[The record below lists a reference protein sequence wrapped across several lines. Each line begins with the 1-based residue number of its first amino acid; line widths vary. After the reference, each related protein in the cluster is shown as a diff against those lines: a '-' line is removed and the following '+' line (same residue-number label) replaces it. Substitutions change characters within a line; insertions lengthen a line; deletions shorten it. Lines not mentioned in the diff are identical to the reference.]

1 MRTKQYMWFRYR
13 ERVFF
18 WFLRYF
24 STSAKVLYA
33 CHLTCHR
40 GTLVIA
46 MSRSYK
52 SAKSALRDANALVDS
67 LSETVKN
74 DFKKNLSGLEEALH
88 QRMTE
93 AEQAIL
99 ESSKAREAMAAGI
112 GSMKKSVEKAQRRF
126 SKTNNLDELRNTM
139 IELFVDIN
147 RLKTANERISNDISL
162 VLHPNMSAV
171 EAIERFAS
179 DLQRF
184 AGTWERIARDID
196 QSITD
201 LCDDQT
207 PSELIDLE
215 NYISNQGFDRLVN
228 NKPNVESE

>member
-1 MRTKQYMWFRYR
+1 M
-13 ERVFF
+13 
-18 WFLRYF
+18 
-24 STSAKVLYA
+24 
-33 CHLTCHR
+33 
-40 GTLVIA
+40 IA
-46 MSRSYK
+46 VSRSYK
-52 SAKSALRDANALVDS
+52 SAKNSLKETNTLVES
-67 LSETVKN
+67 LTDKIKN
-74 DFKKNLSGLEEALH
+74 DFKKNLSGLEEALR
-88 QRMTE
+88 QRITN
-93 AEQAIL
+93 AENAIL
-99 ESSKAREAMAAGI
+99 ESSKAREAMVAGI

-126 SKTNNLDELRNTM
+126 SKTNNLDELRTTM
-139 IELFVDIN
+139 IDLFSDID
-147 RLKTANERISNDISL
+147 RLKQANDRVSSDISL

-215 NYISNQGFDRLVN
+215 NYISRQGFDKLVEDKSN
-228 NKPNVESE
+228 IESE

>member
-1 MRTKQYMWFRYR
+1 MIT
-13 ERVFF
+13 
-18 WFLRYF
+18 
-24 STSAKVLYA
+24 
-33 CHLTCHR
+33 
-40 GTLVIA
+40 

-52 SAKSALRDANALVDS
+52 SAKSALRDINSLADS

-74 DFKKNLSGLEEALH
+74 DFKKNLSGLEEALQ
-88 QRMTE
+88 QRISE
-93 AEQAIL
+93 AEKAIL

-112 GSMKKSVEKAQRRF
+112 GSMKKTVEKAQRKF
-126 SKTNNLDELRNTM
+126 SKTNNLEELRLTM
-139 IELFVDIN
+139 VELFGDIN
-147 RLKTANERISNDISL
+147 RLKKANERISDDISL

-184 AGTWERIARDID
+184 AGTWERMARDID

-207 PSELIDLE
+207 PSELVDLE
-215 NYISNQGFDRLVN
+215 NYISNQGFDKLVDHKTN
-228 NKPNVESE
+228 AESE

>member
-1 MRTKQYMWFRYR
+1 M
-13 ERVFF
+13 
-18 WFLRYF
+18 
-24 STSAKVLYA
+24 
-33 CHLTCHR
+33 
-40 GTLVIA
+40 IA

-52 SAKSALRDANALVDS
+52 SAKSALRDINSLADS

-74 DFKKNLSGLEEALH
+74 DFKKNLSGLEEALQ
-88 QRMTE
+88 QRISE
-93 AEQAIL
+93 AEKAIL

-112 GSMKKSVEKAQRRF
+112 GSMKKTVEKAQRKF
-126 SKTNNLDELRNTM
+126 SKTNNLEELRLTM
-139 IELFVDIN
+139 VELFGNIN
-147 RLKTANERISNDISL
+147 RLKKANERISDDISL

-184 AGTWERIARDID
+184 AGTWERMARDID

-207 PSELIDLE
+207 PSELVDLE
-215 NYISNQGFDRLVN
+215 NYISNQGFDKLVDHKTN
-228 NKPNVESE
+228 AESE

>member
-1 MRTKQYMWFRYR
+1 M
-13 ERVFF
+13 
-18 WFLRYF
+18 
-24 STSAKVLYA
+24 S
-33 CHLTCHR
+33 
-40 GTLVIA
+40 A

-52 SAKSALRDANALVDS
+52 SAKSALKETNMLVES
-67 LSETVKN
+67 LSETIKN
-74 DFKKNLSGLEEALH
+74 DFKKNLSGLEEALN
-88 QRMTE
+88 QRITE
-93 AEQAIL
+93 AETAIL
-99 ESSKAREAMAAGI
+99 ESSKAREAMVAGI

-126 SKTNNLDELRNTM
+126 SKTNNLDELRLTM
-139 IELFVDIN
+139 VDLFGDIN
-147 RLKTANERISNDISL
+147 RLKKANERISNDISL

-184 AGTWERIARDID
+184 AGTWERISRDID

-215 NYISNQGFDRLVN
+215 KYISNQGFDKLVE
-228 NKPNVESE
+228 NKSNVESE

>member
-1 MRTKQYMWFRYR
+1 
-13 ERVFF
+13 
-18 WFLRYF
+18 
-24 STSAKVLYA
+24 
-33 CHLTCHR
+33 
-40 GTLVIA
+40 VIA

-52 SAKSALRDANALVDS
+52 SAKSALRDINSLADS

-74 DFKKNLSGLEEALH
+74 DFKKNLSGLEEALQ
-88 QRMTE
+88 QRISE
-93 AEQAIL
+93 AEKAIL

-112 GSMKKSVEKAQRRF
+112 GSMKKTVEKAQRKF
-126 SKTNNLDELRNTM
+126 SKTNNLDELRLTM
-139 IELFVDIN
+139 VELFGDIN
-147 RLKTANERISNDISL
+147 RLKKANERISDDISL

-184 AGTWERIARDID
+184 AGTWERMARDID

-207 PSELIDLE
+207 PSELVDLE
-215 NYISNQGFDRLVN
+215 NYISNQGFDKLVDHKTN
-228 NKPNVESE
+228 AESE

>member
-1 MRTKQYMWFRYR
+1 M
-13 ERVFF
+13 
-18 WFLRYF
+18 
-24 STSAKVLYA
+24 
-33 CHLTCHR
+33 
-40 GTLVIA
+40 IA

-52 SAKSALRDANALVDS
+52 SAKSSLKETNTLVES
-67 LSETVKN
+67 LSETIKN
-74 DFKKNLSGLEEALH
+74 DFKKNLSGLEEALS
-88 QRMTE
+88 QRMTN
-93 AEQAIL
+93 AENAIL
-99 ESSKAREAMAAGI
+99 ESSKAREAMVAGI

-126 SKTNNLDELRNTM
+126 SKTNNLDELRTTM
-139 IELFVDIN
+139 IDLFTDIN
-147 RLKTANERISNDISL
+147 RLKQANERISSDISL

-215 NYISNQGFDRLVN
+215 NYISGQGFDKLVEDKSN
-228 NKPNVESE
+228 IESE

>member
-1 MRTKQYMWFRYR
+1 MYVR
-13 ERVFF
+13 
-18 WFLRYF
+18 
-24 STSAKVLYA
+24 
-33 CHLTCHR
+33 HLSKHR
-40 GTLVIA
+40 GTVVIA

-52 SAKSALRDANALVDS
+52 SAKSALRDINSLADS

-74 DFKKNLSGLEEALH
+74 DFKKNLSGLEEALQ
-88 QRMTE
+88 QRISE
-93 AEQAIL
+93 AEKAIL

-112 GSMKKSVEKAQRRF
+112 GSMKKTVEKAQRKF
-126 SKTNNLDELRNTM
+126 SKTNNLEELRLTM
-139 IELFVDIN
+139 VELFGNIN
-147 RLKTANERISNDISL
+147 RLKKANERISDDISL

-184 AGTWERIARDID
+184 AGTWERMARDID

-207 PSELIDLE
+207 PSELVDLE
-215 NYISNQGFDRLVN
+215 NYISNQGFDKLVDHKTN
-228 NKPNVESE
+228 AESE

>member
-1 MRTKQYMWFRYR
+1 
-13 ERVFF
+13 
-18 WFLRYF
+18 
-24 STSAKVLYA
+24 
-33 CHLTCHR
+33 
-40 GTLVIA
+40 VIA

-52 SAKSALRDANALVDS
+52 SAKSALRDINSLADS

-74 DFKKNLSGLEEALH
+74 DFKKNLSGLEEALQ
-88 QRMTE
+88 QRISE
-93 AEQAIL
+93 AEKAIL

-112 GSMKKSVEKAQRRF
+112 GSMKKTVEKAQRKF
-126 SKTNNLDELRNTM
+126 SKTNNLEELRLTM
-139 IELFVDIN
+139 VELFGDIN
-147 RLKTANERISNDISL
+147 RLKKANERISDDISL

-184 AGTWERIARDID
+184 AGTWERMARDID

-207 PSELIDLE
+207 PSELVDLE
-215 NYISNQGFDRLVN
+215 NYISNQGFDKLVDHKTN
-228 NKPNVESE
+228 AESE